1 MAKTY
6 ARVVYGA
13 LAGSIASAV
22 MTVIRMTARRHGL
35 IEKTVPQAV
44 EERLA
49 ARAGL
54 GGGAHPALHHV
65 VDHIMHV
72 GYGAALGIAYGL
84 RTRGRTRGV
93 VARGLGYGVATWLFG
108 SWGLLPLMKAKQA
121 PSMANSALAAHAR
134 SSSTPSN
141 VISLFTES
149 HAGRFEPAA
158 VRLGANP
165 AAPRASSHWL
175 TTVVAVTPKLRE

>member
-1 MAKTY
+1 VRKTY
-6 ARVVYGA
+6 ARVICGA

-22 MTVIRMTARRHGL
+22 MTVIRMTARRQGL

-49 ARAGL
+49 ARTGL
-54 GGGAHPALHHV
+54 GDGANPAVHHV
-65 VDHIMHV
+65 IDHIMHV

-93 VARGLGYGVATWLFG
+93 AARGLAYGAGVWLLG

-121 PSMANSALAAHAR
+121 PWRKSLGENAVDLLSHLAY
-134 SSSTPSN
+134 
-141 VISLFTES
+141 
-149 HAGRFEPAA
+149 GAA
-158 VRLGANP
+158 TA
-165 AAPRASSHWL
+165 
-175 TTVVAVTPKLRE
+175 VVAEELSAQSNRGPSSDAHRFASRIG